1 MKTVKNLAPFL
12 LLIGALSQVPTW
24 AHATMESSAPAANTE
39 VTTPPSVTLYFNEKP
54 EANFSS
60 IKVLDAA
67 GTDETVGK
75 ATLAK
80 TDTNALTVNL
90 KTLKPGKYTVK
101 WVAIGHDG
109 HRRAGNYAF
118 AVK

>member
-1 MKTVKNLAPFL
+1 MKTVKNIAIFL
-12 LLIGALSQVPTW
+12 IFTGALSQVPTW
-24 AHATMESSAPAANTE
+24 AHATLESSVPVANAE
-39 VTTPPSVTLYFNEKP
+39 VTSAPSVTLHFNEKP
-54 EANFSS
+54 EAGFSS

-67 GTDETVGK
+67 GTDETTGK
-75 ATLAK
+75 ARGVK
-80 TDTNALTVNL
+80 TDANALTVDL

-109 HRRAGNYAF
+109 HRRAGDYAF